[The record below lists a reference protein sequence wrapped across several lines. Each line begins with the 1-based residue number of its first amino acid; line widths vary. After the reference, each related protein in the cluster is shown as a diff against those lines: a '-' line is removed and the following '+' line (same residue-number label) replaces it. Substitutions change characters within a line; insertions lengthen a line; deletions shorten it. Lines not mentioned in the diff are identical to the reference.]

1 VRSLIE
7 FSGIPKGTA
16 GRVVGIDQT
25 GLGGFEV
32 VIEWQLPDR
41 RPPLCYW
48 LTKKQYRRFLVEE
61 EKEGDRH
68 AAV

>member
-1 VRSLIE
+1 VE

-16 GRVVGIDQT
+16 GRVVEIEEIEP
-25 GLGGFEV
+25 GGFEV
-32 VIEWQLPDR
+32 VIEWQLPER

-61 EKEGDRH
+61 ENRADRY
-68 AAV
+68 AAI